1 MNESIRSLT
10 DRREVE
16 IGAVTAAAVVIAV
29 CCAVP
34 FALEREPATVVLVV
48 GVAGAQLLAH
58 MVYARL
64 AMLHKKSEGAAWHE
78 PRALYALPVV
88 GALFSMPAV
97 LSATVDLEGLETG
110 RTLLVML
117 VLGAAT
123 IPLAYVAL
131 IFVWAP
137 VELLARGVVQLYRG
151 NRRGFGSIAAASAIG
166 ILTAFGAAGALAVDT
181 PSAGRQTEAQ
191 GAYLAALFGVPGDY
205 TVADPT
211 MLIVARVLGAIML
224 LGVLTFVMAAV
235 VAPFQRKTTPETS
248 DTSRTDMETDGS

>member
-1 MNESIRSLT
+1 MIDTIRSHT

-16 IGAVTAAAVVIAV
+16 IGAVVAAAVVIAV

-34 FALEREPATVVLVV
+34 FALDPVPAGVVLVV
-48 GVAGAQLLAH
+48 GVAGAQLVAH

-64 AMLHKKSEGAAWHE
+64 SMLHKKSDGAAWHE
-78 PRALYALPVV
+78 PRAIYALPVV
-88 GALFSMPAV
+88 GALFSAPAV
-97 LSATVDLEGLETG
+97 LSSTADLEGLESG

-117 VLGAAT
+117 MLGGAT
-123 IPLAYVAL
+123 IPLAYIAL

-137 VELLARGVVQLYRG
+137 VELLARGAVQLYRG
-151 NRRGFGSIAAASAIG
+151 NRSGFGYIAAASAIAV
-166 ILTAFGAAGALAVDT
+166 LTAFGTAGALAVDT

-235 VAPFQRKTTPETS
+235 VAPFQRKTAPEAS
-248 DTSRTDMETDGS
+248 DTNRTDSDTDRS